1 MTDRPVSGFE
11 FQRTPP
17 HALETEATLLGGVLL
32 EGDAVF
38 EVNDILRPDSFFD
51 TKHRAIFEAM
61 VALSDATTPIDTLSV
76 KDQLQKTGKL
86 EQAGGLEYL
95 SRLTDGLPGVTNIKT
110 YGRIIREKALVRKAI
125 DVGKLIVGEG
135 YQEPASVEDYLDKMQ
150 ANIFAVTQESTAR
163 RHERLNQVLA
173 RSIDELA
180 KKADS
185 EEGHIGVPTGFYD
198 LDELTHGLQP
208 SDLVILAARP
218 AMGKTALA
226 LNMMTNAA
234 YAGKT
239 VAIFSLEM
247 SNIQLA
253 NRILSMDSRV
263 NMQQFK
269 RGNLTNEQ
277 WLDIT
282 ASMSRLNEL
291 NIYLDDTPRMTP
303 TQIRAKCRQ
312 IAAQAHG
319 LDLIVVD
326 YIQLMSLPAEE
337 GRFNNRENEI
347 SYISRSLKMLAK
359 ELNVPVL
366 ALSQLN
372 RELEKRAD
380 KRPQMS
386 DLRESGAIEQDA
398 DIILF
403 IYREFVYEPKNLDLQ
418 HQAEVIIAKHRNGP
432 TGTVE
437 LVFLNDTVRFENKTG
452 RQDPYASDDFLE
464 G

>member
-1 MTDRPVSGFE
+1 MTDQPAAMK

-17 HALETEATLLGGVLL
+17 HALETEATILGGILL
-32 EGDAVF
+32 QGDAIY
-38 EVNDILRPDSFFD
+38 EINDVLKADNFFD
-51 TKHRAIFEAM
+51 TKHRVIYEAM
-61 VALSDATTPIDTLSV
+61 SSLSDASTLIDILSV

-95 SRLTDGLPGVTNIKT
+95 SHLTDTLPSVANIKT
-110 YGRIIREKALVRKAI
+110 YGRIIREKSLVRKAI
-125 DVGKLIVGEG
+125 DIGKLIVGEG
-135 YQEPASVEDYLDKMQ
+135 YQEPASVDDYLDKMQ
-150 ANIFAVTQESTAR
+150 ANIFAITQESSNQ

-173 RSIDELA
+173 RSVQELSE
-180 KKADS
+180 KAEQED
-185 EEGHIGVPTGFYD
+185 GHIGVPTGFYD
-198 LDELTHGLQP
+198 LDEMTHGLQP

-247 SNIQLA
+247 SNTQLA

-269 RGNLTNEQ
+269 RGNLDNQQ
-277 WLDIT
+277 WLDIS

-312 IAAQAHG
+312 IAAQAKG
-319 LDLIVVD
+319 LDLVVVD

-359 ELNVPVL
+359 EMNVPVL

-403 IYREFVYEPKNLDLQ
+403 IYREFVYEPKNLDKQ
-418 HQAEVIIAKHRNGP
+418 HDAEVIIAKHRNGP
-432 TGTVE
+432 TGTVD
-437 LVFLNDTVRFENKTG
+437 LVFLNDTVRFENKTEQ
-452 RQDPYASDDFLE
+452 RDPYDDTNFLE
-464 G
+464 D